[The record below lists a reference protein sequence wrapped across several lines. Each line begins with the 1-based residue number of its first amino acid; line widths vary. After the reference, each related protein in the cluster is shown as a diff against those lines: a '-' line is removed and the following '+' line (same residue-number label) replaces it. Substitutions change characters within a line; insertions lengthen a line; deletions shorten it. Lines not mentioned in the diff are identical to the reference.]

1 MQNAAPKYIFWLGG
15 SVFLLLLCLLLSLS
29 VGEMPIWPW
38 QWWGTEPGSME
49 RTILSQLRLPRSLT
63 ALCIGGMLSMSGS
76 ILQGLFKNPL
86 VEPYTL
92 GISGGASLGVALAFL
107 IGIAQQWGSL
117 GVGGFAF
124 AGAIAIS
131 LILLAYHRHRPGT
144 NNLLLAGIM
153 LSILC
158 SAATTLLLSL
168 STPENMTQI
177 IYWTMG
183 SLSHSTPAQALSLC
197 GFAIAGLCAGVLLSQ
212 RLNLMNLG
220 EQTARHLGV
229 NTAVLVPCLLLLTSL
244 LTAVCVATA
253 GIIGFVGLVVP
264 HILRR
269 LAGSD
274 YRLLVPLSFIGGGIF
289 LVLCDLLARS
299 LVHPGQL
306 PVGVVCGILGGGLFV
321 YLLVKPQKKQNAS
334 A

>member
-1 MQNAAPKYIFWLGG
+1 MQNAVPKYIFWIAG
-15 SVFLLLLCLLLSLS
+15 SVLLLLLCLLLSLAI
-29 VGEMPIWPW
+29 GEMPIWPW
-38 QWWGTEPGSME
+38 QWWGTAPGSME

-117 GVGGFAF
+117 G
-124 AGAIAIS
+124 
-131 LILLAYHRHRPGT
+131 
-144 NNLLLAGIM
+144 
-153 LSILC
+153 
-158 SAATTLLLSL
+158 SL

>member
-1 MQNAAPKYIFWLGG
+1 MQNRASKYALWIGG
-15 SVFLLLLCLLLSLS
+15 SVACLSLCVLLSLS
-29 VGEMPIWPW
+29 LGEMPIWPW
-38 QWWGTEPGSME
+38 QWRGAGPGSME
-49 RTILSQLRLPRSLT
+49 MNILVQLRLPRTLT
-63 ALCIGGMLSMSGS
+63 ALCIGGMLSMSGC

-92 GISGGASLGVALAFL
+92 GISGGASLGVALSFL
-107 IGIAQQWGSL
+107 GGIVQRWGS
-117 GVGGFAF
+117 VGSSISAF
-124 AGAIAIS
+124 AGSAGIG
-131 LILLAYHRHRPGT
+131 LILLFYHRKRPGT
-144 NNLLLAGIM
+144 GNLLLAGIM

-158 SAATTLLLSL
+158 SSVTTLLLSI
-168 STPENMTQI
+168 STPENMTRV

-183 SLSHSTPAQALSLC
+183 SLSYATPEQAFSLC
-197 GFAIAGLCAGVLLSQ
+197 GFSIAGLASGILLSQ

-229 NTAVLVPCLLLLTSL
+229 NTAILVPALLLLTSC
-244 LTAVCVATA
+244 LTAVCVASA

-264 HILRR
+264 HILRS
-269 LAGSD
+269 LAGAD
-274 YRLLVPLSFIGGGIF
+274 YRLLIPVSFIGGGVF

-299 LVHPGQL
+299 IVHPGQL

-321 YLLVKPQKKQNAS
+321 YLLVKPQKKQNAP